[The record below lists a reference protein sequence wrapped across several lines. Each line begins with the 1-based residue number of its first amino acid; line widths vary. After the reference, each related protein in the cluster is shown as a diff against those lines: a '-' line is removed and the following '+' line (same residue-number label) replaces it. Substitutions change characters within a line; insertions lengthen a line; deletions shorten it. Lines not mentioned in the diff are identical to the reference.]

1 MDEYSVNTPSLI
13 LAGLL
18 GTILT
23 VAAILGLQV
32 VYYQYTASLEAS
44 QGPGQPQAEMEA
56 LRDRQQ
62 AVLADYGVIDP
73 EKGVVAI
80 PIDRAMEL
88 VVNDL
93 AQPNTPPKIEEG
105 RDEP

>member
-1 MDEYSVNTPSLI
+1 MDEYSVNIPSVI

-23 VAAILGLQV
+23 VATILGLQV
-32 VYYQYTASLEAS
+32 VYYQYAASREAS

-62 AVLADYGVIDP
+62 GVLADYGLIDA
-73 EKGVVAI
+73 EKGVVGI

-93 AQPNTPPKIEEG
+93 AAANVEEG
-105 RDEP
+105 DDEP